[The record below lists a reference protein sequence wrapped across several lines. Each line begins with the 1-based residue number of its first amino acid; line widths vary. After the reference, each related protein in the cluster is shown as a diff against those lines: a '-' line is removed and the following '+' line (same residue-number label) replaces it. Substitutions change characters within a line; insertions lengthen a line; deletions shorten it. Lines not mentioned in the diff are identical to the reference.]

1 MDASVNAD
9 VLDLSRS
16 RPTTLTALLS
26 GAKNSSGD
34 NRVTVYLIG
43 VGPNGTTFGYIDRST
58 NKMYMFTLIFE
69 MTSTGPGTIGLI
81 TYNSMGEQINKAN
94 IDGGTPLTYQGALE
108 MIMDSTKNFAQEA
121 ADGTRL
127 DDSMVLANPGVRKY
141 ETYDNRPA
149 FGGRRRSRR
158 SKKSKRHTRR

>member
-1 MDASVNAD
+1 MDPSGIAY
-9 VLDLSRS
+9 VLDPSRS

-34 NRVTVYLIG
+34 NRVTVYLIN
-43 VGPNGTTFGYIDRST
+43 VGPATTFGYIDRST

-127 DDSMVLANPGVRKY
+127 DDSMVLANPGVRTH